1 VTGGAPSAGP
11 AAPAGGAR
19 ALVGIVRSSW
29 AAGRG
34 GAAGFVGLIA
44 VGQVLAL
51 ILHLAVGVY
60 GTWSWSKIGLLTS
73 LLALGTEIE
82 ATVQGIPGVSQRSL
96 LTEAGPL
103 RWQLVPM
110 LLTIG
115 FLWVVAGAARR
126 AAQAYPGRSPLAAS
140 ALAAIGA
147 GVPVGALAALAATV
161 ARLSFPRFAL
171 RLEADPGSAA
181 LWGFAIAASASAVGA
196 YLRAARDSHP
206 AGALRAGLLAY
217 VSALGLCA
225 VAVVVIAAL
234 EPDATGAYV
243 RALHGLGAGG
253 AAVFAGHLLLLPA
266 QSALLL
272 VPASGA
278 CLDLEHLGRA
288 FARMCPWSI
297 ESGGAALPVTDL
309 SPWFWLLSAVP
320 LLGAFM
326 AGRWA
331 GRGWGRRA
339 AGARGAAAGAVFAA
353 LLVAGA
359 WFAAPELLLPLI
371 PLVVQDFT
379 VRPDTLPFAV
389 AALVWG
395 VGGGLLGGL
404 ASRRS

>member
-1 VTGGAPSAGP
+1 M
-11 AAPAGGAR
+11 
-19 ALVGIVRSSW
+19 
-29 AAGRG
+29 
-34 GAAGFVGLIA
+34 
-44 VGQVLAL
+44 
-51 ILHLAVGVY
+51 
-60 GTWSWSKIGLLTS
+60 WSWSRIGLLAS

-82 ATVQGIPGVSQRSL
+82 ASVQGFPGMSQ
-96 LTEAGPL
+96 TGFVAGAGTQGW
-103 RWQLVPM
+103 RLVPM
-110 LLTIG
+110 VLTIG
-115 FLWVVAGAARR
+115 FLWVVAGAGRR

-140 ALAAIGA
+140 ALAAIAA

-161 ARLSFPRFAL
+161 ARQSFPRFAL
-171 RLEADPGSAA
+171 LLEADPGSAA
-181 LWGFAIAASASAVGA
+181 LWGSAIAASASAVGA

-206 AGALRAGLLAY
+206 ADALRAGLRAY
-217 VSALGLCA
+217 ASALGLCA

-243 RALHGLGAGG
+243 QALLGLGAGG
-253 AAVFAGHLLLLPA
+253 AAVFASHLLLLPA

-278 CLDLEHLGRA
+278 CLDLEHLGGS
-288 FARMCPWSI
+288 FARICPWSI
-297 ESGGAALPVTDL
+297 ESGGAALPITDL

-331 GRGWGRRA
+331 GRGWGRPA
-339 AGARGAAAGAVFAA
+339 AGAQGAGAGAVFAA

-359 WFAAPELLLPLI
+359 WFAVPELLLPLS
-371 PLVVQDFT
+371 PQVVQDFT
-379 VRPDTLPFAV
+379 LRPDTLPFAV

-395 VGGGLLGGL
+395 IGGGLLGGL